1 LIIRIRFYHNEI
13 LKIMN
18 MRYRDL
24 GVFGKAEEIVEITSA
39 IIASFRDDVEENGL
53 IAQLMMENAL
63 RLPAKIANAEGG
75 DIYSH
80 RLDNAVLIKLAAREL
95 NSQTY
100 LCKQLEL
107 TDPVYLRLLRTE
119 IETFRHLFLDWVDTF
134 DPTNDIVDEWNFRL
148 T

>member
-1 LIIRIRFYHNEI
+1 
-13 LKIMN
+13 MN
-18 MRYRDL
+18 MGYRDL
-24 GVFGKAEEIVEITSA
+24 GVFSKAEEIVEITSA
-39 IIASFRDDVEENGL
+39 IVASFRDDVEENGL

-119 IETFRHLFLDWVDTF
+119 IESFRHLFLDWVDTF
-134 DPTNDIVDEWNFRL
+134 DPSNDIVDEWNFRL
-148 T
+148 M

>member
-1 LIIRIRFYHNEI
+1 
-13 LKIMN
+13 MD
-18 MRYRDL
+18 MSYRNL
-24 GVFGKAEEIVEITSA
+24 GVFSKAEEIVEITSA
-39 IIASFRDDVEENGL
+39 IVASFREDVEENGL

-80 RLDNAVLIKLAAREL
+80 RLDNAILIKLAAREL

-119 IETFRHLFLDWVDTF
+119 IESFRHLFLDWVDTF
-134 DPTNDIVDEWNFRL
+134 DPSNDITDEWHFRL
-148 T
+148 M

>member
-1 LIIRIRFYHNEI
+1 
-13 LKIMN
+13 

>member
-1 LIIRIRFYHNEI
+1 
-13 LKIMN
+13 MN
-18 MRYRDL
+18 MKYRNL

-39 IIASFRDDVEENGL
+39 IIASFREDVEENGL

-63 RLPAKIANAEGG
+63 KLPAKIANAEGG

-80 RLDNAVLIKLAAREL
+80 RLDNAILIKLAAREL

-107 TDPVYLRLLRTE
+107 TDPVYLHLLRTE
-119 IETFRHLFLDWVDTF
+119 IENFRHLFLAWIDTF
-134 DPTNDIVDEWNFRL
+134 DPSNDIVDEWHFRL
-148 T
+148 RGF